1 MKSLHLFVVLAMFF
15 THAVLAKAVFAKEN
29 PACQDQQSSYIN
41 SSATEL
47 RDIAAT
53 CEDKAIARLF
63 YNRAYHKYLLSE
75 GKALSGMI
83 LYNSEASDYQLTA
96 YRLYIAMVEEL
107 APLYYP
113 DVRQRIEFLNTVYE
127 RRSEVV
133 ELRLKGNDR
142 LADALERKMLF

>member
-1 MKSLHLFVVLAMFF
+1 MKPLHMLAILAMVISNI
-15 THAVLAKAVFAKEN
+15 AMAKEH
-29 PACQDQQSSYIN
+29 PACHDQEFDHVN
-41 SSATEL
+41 SSASEL
-47 RDIAAT
+47 RTIAAT
-53 CEDKAIARLF
+53 CVDKGVTRLF

-75 GKALSGMI
+75 GKALSGII
-83 LYNSEASDYQLTA
+83 LHNTESSDYQLTA

-113 DVRQRIEFLNTVYE
+113 DTQQRIEFLNTVYE

>member
-1 MKSLHLFVVLAMFF
+1 MKFLYLFVVLIMVSSNA
-15 THAVLAKAVFAKEN
+15 TLANES
-29 PACQDQQSSYIN
+29 PACHDHESNHIN
-41 SSATEL
+41 SSANEL
-47 RDIAAT
+47 SSIAVS
-53 CEDKAIARLF
+53 CEDKDIARLF
-63 YNRAYHKYLLSE
+63 YNRAYHKNLLSE
-75 GKALSGMI
+75 GKALSGII
-83 LYNSEASDYQLTA
+83 LHNSESSAYQFTA

-113 DVRQRIEFLNTVYE
+113 DAQQRIEFLNAVYE

>member
-1 MKSLHLFVVLAMFF
+1 MKSLYLLVVLIMVSSSA
-15 THAVLAKAVFAKEN
+15 ALANES
-29 PACQDQQSSYIN
+29 PACHDHESSYIN
-41 SSATEL
+41 SSAKEL
-47 RDIAAT
+47 RSIAVS
-53 CEDKAIARLF
+53 CEDKGIAQLF

-75 GKALSGMI
+75 GKALSGII
-83 LYNSEASDYQLTA
+83 LHNSESSAYQFTA
-96 YRLYIAMVEEL
+96 YSLYIAMVEEL

-113 DVRQRIEFLNTVYE
+113 DAQQRIEFLNTVYE

>member
-1 MKSLHLFVVLAMFF
+1 MKSLQLF
-15 THAVLAKAVFAKEN
+15 AVMAFILTTTAFAKIAFATES
-29 PACQDQQSSYIN
+29 PACRDQESTYIN
-41 SSATEL
+41 SSANEL
-47 RDIAAT
+47 RSIAKS
-53 CEDKAIARLF
+53 CQDKNIARLF

-75 GKALSGMI
+75 GKALSGII
-83 LYNSEASDYQLTA
+83 LHNSESSDYQLTA

-113 DVRQRIEFLNTVYE
+113 NAQQRIEFLNTVYE

-133 ELRLKGNDR
+133 ELRRKGNDR

>member
-1 MKSLHLFVVLAMFF
+1 MKSLQLF
-15 THAVLAKAVFAKEN
+15 AVLAIVFTTTAVAKES
-29 PACQDQQSSYIN
+29 PACLDQQSTYIN
-41 SSATEL
+41 NSANEL
-47 RDIAAT
+47 RSIAKS
-53 CEDKAIARLF
+53 CKDKKIARLF

-83 LYNSEASDYQLTA
+83 LYNSEASDYQLAA

-113 DVRQRIEFLNTVYE
+113 DAQQRIEFLNTVYE